1 MNLSADTAT
10 SGTRILTARD
20 LVTHIGSTETWW
32 IRQRP
37 RMVKAGLL
45 VKAGRRF
52 IGDLAK
58 IQAAIADPAFWED
71 EPEAAPEPREPEP
84 EGAPS
89 RAPE

>member
-1 MNLSADTAT
+1 MLLSMHVTADTAT

-20 LVTHIGSTETWW
+20 LVQHLGSTETWW

-52 IGDLAK
+52 IGDLSR
-58 IQAAIADPAFWED
+58 IQAAIADPAFWAE
-71 EPEAAPEPREPEP
+71 ESE
-84 EGAPS
+84 
-89 RAPE
+89 